1 MILDSFRLDGKVA
14 IVTGVSRGLGQA
26 MAIALAQAGADI
38 VGVGISD
45 SSGTQD
51 IITSLGRRYHAI
63 TADLA
68 QSNRA
73 ADIVSEAV
81 SELGRVDILIN
92 NSGMIRRDDML
103 SFSEQDWDDVIN
115 LNLKSLFFLAQEAA
129 KQFEQQGS
137 GGKIVNIGSVLSYQG
152 GLKVPSYVAS
162 KFGVKGLTMSMANEL
177 APKGINVNAIAPGY
191 MVTDVTTDLRN
202 DEKRNAG
209 ILERIPAGRW
219 GNPDDLAGAAVF
231 LASSVSNY
239 VNGAT
244 LVVDGGWLAR

>member
-45 SSGTQD
+45 SSETQH
-51 IITSLGRRYHAI
+51 IITSIGRRYHSI
-63 TADLA
+63 TADLVH
-68 QSNRA
+68 SHCA

-81 SELGRVDILIN
+81 SELGQVDILVN
-92 NSGMIRRDDML
+92 NSGMIRRDDIL
-103 SFSEQDWDDVIN
+103 EFSEQDWDEVMN
-115 LNLKSLFFLAQEAA
+115 LNLKTLFFLAQEVA
-129 KQFEQQGS
+129 KQFERQGH

-177 APKGINVNAIAPGY
+177 APKRINVNAIAPGY
-191 MVTDVTTDLRN
+191 MVTDVTTDLRR
-202 DEKRNAG
+202 DEKRNAS

-219 GNPDDLAGAAVF
+219 GQPNDLAGAVVF
-231 LASSVSNY
+231 LASSASNY

-244 LVVDGGWLAR
+244 LAIDGGWLAR